1 MRLAALL
8 ATTLAD
14 ENRRRDEDCDVH
26 NHIDPSEPRVERYVK
41 REKSA
46 NSHADRGDARA
57 DHNGRAR
64 ATLAVPAALVAGG
77 LGHCVAVLAAR
88 VLKVGWWRCP
98 RVAIDKGA
106 AQPVQ
111 YNRQGICWH
120 STPQG
125 RPEHA
130 PKAGNAANQLASG
143 CKTLAQ
149 DKKGRAPVFK

>member
-1 MRLAALL
+1 MLIVAMLAQ
-8 ATTLAD
+8 TT
-14 ENRRRDEDCDVH
+14 
-26 NHIDPSEPRVERYVK
+26 
-41 REKSA
+41 
-46 NSHADRGDARA
+46 
-57 DHNGRAR
+57 
-64 ATLAVPAALVAGG
+64 TAVPAQRLLFPQHWLLVGWDIVSRCWLPVCSRWVGG
-77 LGHCVAVLAAR
+77 AAR
-88 VLKVGWWRCP
+88 AF
-98 RVAIDKGA
+98 AIDKGA